1 MNLLLEGSVTSVQP
15 VCLRESKERQRK
27 RQDEGVKSSE
37 TDVRREADRHIDG
50 QKDSRGN
57 ERGRQSE
64 SREKIEGR
72 MKERGCEKQKK
83 YPLDSR
89 CPSNRL
95 VLVGWLVA
103 GLEAG

>member
-1 MNLLLEGSVTSVQP
+1 MM
-15 VCLRESKERQRK
+15 
-27 RQDEGVKSSE
+27 
-37 TDVRREADRHIDG
+37 A
-50 QKDSRGN
+50 
-57 ERGRQSE
+57 
-64 SREKIEGR
+64 EKIAEGTKKEEIERR
-72 MKERGCEKQKK
+72 MKERRCEKQKK

>member
-1 MNLLLEGSVTSVQP
+1 MG
-15 VCLRESKERQRK
+15 
-27 RQDEGVKSSE
+27 
-37 TDVRREADRHIDG
+37 READRHIDG
-50 QKDSRGN
+50 QRDSR
-57 ERGRQSE
+57 
-64 SREKIEGR
+64 EGR
-72 MKERGCEKQKK
+72 KEQERVRIEKDRRIKERRCEKQKN

>member
-1 MNLLLEGSVTSVQP
+1 MSKKIAQ
-15 VCLRESKERQRK
+15 KERVRK
-27 RQDEGVKSSE
+27 E
-37 TDVRREADRHIDG
+37 I
-50 QKDSRGN
+50 
-57 ERGRQSE
+57 ER
-64 SREKIEGR
+64 R
-72 MKERGCEKQKK
+72 MKERRCEKQKK